1 MVLAALGMFI
11 LPSNFPFL
19 PRPQFF
25 PVCVEMRPANF
36 AVVSTVFC
44 CCVLLKNNG
53 PALRCCVLPRTNAH
67 SWPRAFRFG
76 LGRFSRFCPLLMTS
90 PAVTSWGSASGQSA
104 KQADPPCMWSVLF
117 VVWPETAMTQYDAAV
132 THRPLA
138 AIQYRHPVVHF
149 LFCSKLREGVG

>member
-1 MVLAALGMFI
+1 MSLSYLHLSIATFVGRAVMLCSLCYLSGWYLRLSACSSCRPISL
-11 LPSNFPFL
+11 SFL
-19 PRPQFF
+19 DLSFF

-117 VVWPETAMTQYDAAV
+117 VVWPK
-132 THRPLA
+132 RPWHNMM
-138 AIQYRHPVVHF
+138 R
-149 LFCSKLREGVG
+149 R